1 MQRLARLSSS
11 PAFASALTIGHVNIH
26 EHQKWITSSSHEIS
40 HWYDAIALYVQRRG
54 EDERIKSVL
63 MLAKRLLPLLKIQG
77 VVQRLALWQL
87 ETVLA
92 DASSWD
98 LYLYLIGQAHRL
110 LCDS

>member
-1 MQRLARLSSS
+1 
-11 PAFASALTIGHVNIH
+11 
-26 EHQKWITSSSHEIS
+26 
-40 HWYDAIALYVQRRG
+40 
-54 EDERIKSVL
+54 